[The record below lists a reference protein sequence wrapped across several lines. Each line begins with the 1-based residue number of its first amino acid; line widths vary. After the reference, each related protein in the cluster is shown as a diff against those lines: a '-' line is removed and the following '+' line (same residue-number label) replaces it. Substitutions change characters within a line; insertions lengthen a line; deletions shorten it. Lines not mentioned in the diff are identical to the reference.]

1 MTIDELRKISD
12 EATPKPWTTDLYYL
26 VAEVPK
32 GRPGGE
38 VIGKMGATAWSHEN
52 KERDV
57 CNTKWVSA
65 ARTALPAL
73 LDFADA
79 IKKARHCAILDR
91 CSPETAC
98 PIREFCDAIKAL
110 DKVMGAIGNE

>member
-1 MTIDELRKISD
+1 MTIDELKKLD
-12 EATPKPWTTDLYYL
+12 NEATPRPWTTDYCYL
-26 VAEVPK
+26 VAEMPN
-32 GRPGGE
+32 GRPNGE
-38 VIGKMGATAWSHEN
+38 VIGQMRATAESHYDEV
-52 KERDV
+52 RDRR
-57 CNTKWVSA
+57 NAKWVSA

-98 PIREFCDAIKAL
+98 PIRKFCDAIKAL
-110 DKVMGAIGNE
+110 DKALGVEND